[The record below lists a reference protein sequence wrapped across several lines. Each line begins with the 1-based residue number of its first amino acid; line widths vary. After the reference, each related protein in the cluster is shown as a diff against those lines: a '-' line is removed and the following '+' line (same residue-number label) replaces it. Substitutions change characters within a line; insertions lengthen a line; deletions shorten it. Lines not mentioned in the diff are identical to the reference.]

1 MIIRAFIHT
10 YHKIISDLL
19 YICNTICC
27 SNMAFDLFPV
37 VKELARMLDGKNRD
51 KRIKMTLR

>member
-1 MIIRAFIHT
+1 
-10 YHKIISDLL
+10 
-19 YICNTICC
+19 
-27 SNMAFDLFPV
+27 MAFDLFPV